1 MLHHALGLA
10 LVRLKRTDAALSE
23 LDSATVLEPGNA
35 RFAYVYAVALH
46 SSGRAEE
53 AIARLTK
60 GLQTSP
66 NDRDILQALASF
78 HEARGE
84 SVEAKTYAD
93 RLRKLTDQER

>member
-1 MLHHALGLA
+1 MPGSVSFHATFL
-10 LVRLKRTDAALSE
+10 
-23 LDSATVLEPGNA
+23 
-35 RFAYVYAVALH
+35 VALH
-46 SSGRAEE
+46 STGRAEE
-53 AIARLTK
+53 AIARLK
-60 GLQTSP
+60 KALQTSP